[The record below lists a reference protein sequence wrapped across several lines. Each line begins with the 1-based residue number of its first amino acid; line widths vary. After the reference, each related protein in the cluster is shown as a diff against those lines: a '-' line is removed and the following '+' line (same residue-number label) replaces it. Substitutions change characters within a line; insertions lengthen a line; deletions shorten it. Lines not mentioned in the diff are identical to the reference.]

1 MHSSLIIGAELK
13 NHSLWY
19 PTILGVLVVV
29 AGVVLFCGSAYL
41 LLATNL
47 GARLGFLIAVAA
59 LSGFMIVLS
68 LLWWTTQSPLN
79 TFKGSIPSWKP
90 LQVVNAPSSSNIA
103 TVQGILKKGKKVDTI
118 EAANVKATVD
128 ATLVRVVAEPGAPLP
143 AGANKFAAFDLP
155 TDYLV
160 TNTYEI
166 GGRNTHGL
174 GHFFTRFFH
183 PPLYAAAEFCTATKV
198 DFQSLGVPFGLPPG
212 AKNYNPATGQY
223 DKSTAKCDD
232 APKYLILRR
241 SLGSLR
247 VPPMM
252 TFFISSI
259 VFGLCLLGLH
269 WRERDE
275 QARAA
280 AEAAEKLTPAPAPVP
295 VGA

>member
-29 AGVVLFCGSAYL
+29 AGVVLFCGSVYL

-90 LQVVNAPSSSNIA
+90 LQVVNAPSDSNVA

-183 PPLYAAAEFCTATKV
+183 PPLYAAA
-198 DFQSLGVPFGLPPG
+198 
-212 AKNYNPATGQY
+212 
-223 DKSTAKCDD
+223 
-232 APKYLILRR
+232 
-241 SLGSLR
+241 
-247 VPPMM
+247 
-252 TFFISSI
+252 
-259 VFGLCLLGLH
+259 
-269 WRERDE
+269 
-275 QARAA
+275 
-280 AEAAEKLTPAPAPVP
+280 
-295 VGA
+295 